1 MADSVSKPE
10 IFIFREHQEFSQA
23 FTEEEL
29 NKFQELKIEFSPSD
43 GFSVP
48 KYLGLSS
55 SCASYYVGAS
65 WLTKDKAVVV
75 LPKLIDKD
83 QNEEIDL
90 MRLFISALEYSP
102 SAEYFSDFYGI
113 NYDEDEIE
121 CNALSE
127 CLTPLLII
135 HFLKVLE
142 KIFKHG
148 LKKDYVIREENLHS
162 KICGKIMIQQHLQKN
177 VFNGRADKIYCRFQ
191 EYTADILE
199 NRILK
204 KALLFS
210 KNYINRLESFS
221 YHNSL
226 YEIKEKILKYE
237 VAFCEVGNEVEIQK
251 IKTFRQN
258 KLFKNYSEGLKL
270 AKMILQRFDY
280 SLSKTEESSAKV
292 PPFWIDMS
300 RLFEIYVYGKLEKAF
315 PGQIIFQAQGKGNT
329 ACDFVHKGKGIILDA
344 KYKTRYQNS
353 NAGILDDIREIS
365 GYARDNK
372 ILALFDKSVD
382 KEKVLPCVIIYPELQ
397 QIEVENEDDKK
408 IQDEIKNQ
416 KKTFTNLK
424 ENSDINDLLTKE
436 NKIPGFKEFYKISIE
451 LPYKSEKQNLN

>member
-1 MADSVSKPE
+1 MADSINEPE
-10 IFIFREHQEFSQA
+10 IFTLREHQEFS
-23 FTEEEL
+23 EEQK
-29 NKFQELKIEFSPSD
+29 NKFQELQIEFSPSD
-43 GFSVP
+43 GFSAP

-55 SCASYYVGAS
+55 SYASYYVGAS

-75 LPKLIDKD
+75 LPKLIDEN
-83 QNEEIDL
+83 QNAETDL
-90 MRLFISALEYSP
+90 MQLFISALEYSP
-102 SAEYFSDFYGI
+102 SAEYFSAFYGI

-121 CNALSE
+121 SKSLSE

-142 KIFKHG
+142 KILKHG
-148 LKKDYVIREENLHS
+148 LKKNYVIREENLHS
-162 KICGKIMIQQHLQKN
+162 KIRGKIMLQKHLQKN
-177 VFNGRADKIYCRFQ
+177 VFNGRTDKIYCRFQ

-237 VAFCEVGNEVEIQK
+237 SAFCEVSDEVEIQK

-258 KLFKNYSEGLKL
+258 KLFKNYGEGLKL
-270 AKMILQRFDY
+270 AKMIFQRFDY
-280 SLSKTEESSAKV
+280 SLSNIEEISSKV

-315 PGQIIFQAQGKGNT
+315 PEQIIFQASGRENT

-344 KYKTRYQNS
+344 KYKNRYQNS
-353 NAGILDDIREIS
+353 NAGILNDIREIS

-382 KEKVLPCVIIYPELQ
+382 KEKVPPCVIIYPKLQ
-397 QIEVENEDDKK
+397 QIETENENDEDF
-408 IQDEIKNQ
+408 QDEIK
-416 KKTFTNLK
+416 NLK
-424 ENSDINDLLTKE
+424 ENSDINDLLTDE
-436 NKIPGFKEFYKISIE
+436 NKIPGFKEFYKISVE
-451 LPYKSEKQNLN
+451 LPYRYSCK